1 MRGQEAAAIVTD
13 KPHAIDPSLPAAP
26 IRPRLPRKPVS
37 LALLTAAT
45 AVLLLSLI
53 AVAPLY
59 GTAGSGVSGDGQVTT
74 TTGTASLL
82 DVGLPLGFY
91 AVLAV
96 LVTLVVVGA
105 VISTRRRAAGR
116 AIVGLGAAGLVVSA
130 VLAAA
135 SIGLFLLPIVGLA
148 VATFV
153 ATGRD
158 RGPAG

>member
-1 MRGQEAAAIVTD
+1 MCGEETATVVSE

-26 IRPRLPRKPVS
+26 IRPWLPRKPAS

-45 AVLLLSLI
+45 AVLLISLI

-74 TTGTASLL
+74 TAGTASLL

-105 VISTRRRAAGR
+105 VINTTRRATGR

-148 VATFV
+148 IATFV
-153 ATGRD
+153 ATGRG
-158 RGPAG
+158 RGRAG

>member
-1 MRGQEAAAIVTD
+1 MEESVTLPGAGLDFESPLATEAWCDDVVAELVRDFAQTTYLRGEVL
-13 KPHAIDPSLPAAP
+13 KSE
-26 IRPRLPRKPVS
+26 IRQ
-37 LALLTAAT
+37 
-45 AVLLLSLI
+45 LI
-53 AVAPLY
+53 
-59 GTAGSGVSGDGQVTT
+59 T
-74 TTGTASLL
+74 SLL